1 MFLCSRLSMNLT
13 VEENAGVTDML
24 EDQDPTSDMTPS
36 KSGRME
42 TVTVY
47 RWMCVDETGKELK
60 KSFDTFLDKDTCL
73 RQGEQSG
80 LEEKSVLQLKRREVS
95 LPTAEELVQ
104 TVYSYMLE
112 REFNCR
118 IKQRCFGCIHDKGS
132 RTDHMGGGCL
142 EEKEI
147 LAGTHARP
155 CHLRIS
161 IPRLWEAVNRLK
173 DYFKIDR
180 VEYRLV
186 VLCLKQSQPKETLLK
201 DEDFFY
207 FEYQLLD
214 EL

>member
-1 MFLCSRLSMNLT
+1 MFLCSRLSINLT

-36 KSGRME
+36 KRGRVE

-47 RWMCVDETGKELK
+47 RWMYVDETGKELK
-60 KSFDTFLDKDTCL
+60 KSFDTFLDTDACL

-80 LEEKSVLQLKRREVS
+80 LEEKSMLQLERREVS

-118 IKQRCFGCIHDKGS
+118 IKQRCFGCIHDKS
-132 RTDHMGGGCL
+132 SQTYHMGGGCL

-147 LAGTHARP
+147 LADTHARP
-155 CHLRIS
+155 CHLHIS
-161 IPRLWEAVNRLK
+161 IP
-173 DYFKIDR
+173 
-180 VEYRLV
+180 
-186 VLCLKQSQPKETLLK
+186 
-201 DEDFFY
+201 
-207 FEYQLLD
+207 
-214 EL
+214 

>member
-1 MFLCSRLSMNLT
+1 MNLT
-13 VEENAGVTDML
+13 VEENASVMELL
-24 EDQDPTSDMTPS
+24 EGRHAALDTTPS
-36 KSGRME
+36 KRRRVE

-47 RWMCVDETGKELK
+47 RWMCVDQAGKELK
-60 KSFDTFLDKDTCL
+60 KSFDTFLDKDACL
-73 RQGEQSG
+73 KQGQQNG
-80 LEEKSVLQLKRREVS
+80 LEEEENSVLQLETREVS
-95 LPTAEELVQ
+95 IPTAEELVN

-132 RTDHMGGGCL
+132 QTDHMGGGCL

-147 LAGTHARP
+147 LADTHARP

-173 DYFKIDR
+173 HYFKIDS
-180 VEYRLV
+180 VDYRLV

-207 FEYQLLD
+207 VEYEQLD
-214 EL
+214 EM